1 MLNSYLSIIF
11 IVFIGSSVRTQ
22 ITIRPKSELKRQV
35 HHDNNQGVYYSE
47 YVVMPEKL
55 KTFFHSGEIPTSF
68 PKYDKYKTYDENK
81 VIAKNWAKENKNL
94 IKEEFWFKF
103 EDK

>member
-1 MLNSYLSIIF
+1 MKIIT
-11 IVFIGSSVRTQ
+11 VLAALFIGLSVNAQVQVT
-22 ITIRPKSELKRQV
+22 PKSALKRQI
-35 HHDNNQGVYYSE
+35 HQNKNQGVYYSE